1 MIRVIANEMPRAFL
15 LGCLGIVCP
24 RTESARPTQGSDLPR
39 GFATDERP
47 AGAGK
52 LVTPG
57 PVRLSPTRPLAPADP
72 DEKRATLRA
81 ERQRLSAEGAATG
94 NDPTAIVGFYQ
105 ASYAYSAY
113 TQGLSTHSGQAMVR
127 LPLTP
132 NWFVQFALPYLWA
145 DLNRPPIS
153 FNANGTA
160 NMVVRTGGRIYSN
173 EFVHLLVGLD
183 ATFPTASNPRLGAD
197 QYTLGPGVAA
207 AAPMARLR
215 SLAILVVT
223 DYNSVSHSAGLADT
237 HFMQIEPR
245 INTYWTDHWWT
256 LLDGRWSVDWNNRRK
271 TTLNLTGV
279 LGYRFDEHWNVF
291 AGAGGGVVGQDTFLG
306 LDWGIQLGVRWVF
319 GTPLIPE
326 KLFNAPFGNSG

>member
-1 MIRVIANEMPRAFL
+1 MVRLSVSEMPRAFM
-15 LGCLGIVCP
+15 LGCLGVVCP
-24 RTESARPTQGSDLPR
+24 GAESAGPSHGTEAPRGSAADGRPTGTGTLL
-39 GFATDERP
+39 
-47 AGAGK
+47 K
-52 LVTPG
+52 PG
-57 PVRLSPTRPLAPADP
+57 PVRPGSARAGALVDP
-72 DEKRATLRA
+72 DEKKARLSA

-113 TQGLSTHSGQAMVR
+113 TRGFTTHSGQAMVR

-132 NWFVQFALPYLWA
+132 NGFVQFTLPYLWA
-145 DLNRPPIS
+145 DLNRPPAS
-153 FNANGTA
+153 FSANGTA
-160 NMVVRTGGRIYSN
+160 NMVFRTGGRIYSN

-183 ATFPTASNPRLGAD
+183 ATLPTASNPRLGAD

-207 AAPMARLR
+207 AAPMPRLQ
-215 SLAILVVT
+215 SLAILVVS
-223 DYNSVSHSAGLADT
+223 DYNSVSNSTRLADI

-245 INTYWTDHWWT
+245 INTYWTEHWWT
-256 LLDGRWSVDWNNRRK
+256 LLDGRWSIDWNNRRK

-306 LDWGIQLGVRWVF
+306 LDWGIQFGVRWVF

-326 KLFNAPFGNSG
+326 KIFSAPFGNSG

>member
-1 MIRVIANEMPRAFL
+1 MVRLNASEMPRAVM
-15 LGCLGIVCP
+15 LGCLGIVC
-24 RTESARPTQGSDLPR
+24 TGAESAGPAHGTEAPR
-39 GFATDERP
+39 GSAADEKP
-47 AGAGK
+47 AGTGTPLK
-52 LVTPG
+52 LG
-57 PVRLSPTRPLAPADP
+57 PVRPGSARAVKPADP
-72 DEKRATLRA
+72 DDKKARLSA

-94 NDPTAIVGFYQ
+94 NDPTAIVGFHQ

-113 TQGLSTHSGQAMVR
+113 TRGLTTHSGQAMVR

-145 DLNRPPIS
+145 DLNRPPTS
-153 FNANGTA
+153 FSANGTA

-183 ATFPTASNPRLGAD
+183 ATFPTASNPRLAAD

-207 AAPMARLR
+207 AAPMARLQ
-215 SLAILVVT
+215 SLAILGVT
-223 DYNSVSHSAGLADT
+223 DYNSVSRSAGLADI
-237 HFMQIEPR
+237 HFTQIEPR
-245 INTYWTDHWWT
+245 INTYWTEHWWT

-326 KLFNAPFGNSG
+326 KLFSAPFGNPG